1 MLLNQFSK
9 LPEHENERELRRV
22 RVLLKTRYLHLLGFA
37 GVLLLSSCGGQFF
50 PPPCKTNCNPGNS
63 GNYIYVGN
71 SSTTASSVAG
81 FTIANSA
88 LNNLANS
95 PFATGLPP
103 NTLVVTPNNS
113 FLYVGSISGGIYAY
127 TINSNGTI
135 TVANGGSPVATGV
148 SPITMKVDP
157 SGKWLIA
164 ADLSPA
170 VYVFGIDTS
179 TGALTTQGS
188 PIGLDPGST
197 TNLYITPNGTNVYVS
212 LGTGG
217 VDILTFNSAS
227 GTLTK
232 LNQILNPKGSSNADF
247 GLASDP
253 NSKYL
258 FVTETGINS
267 LRILTINTTGNTALT
282 ELSTS
287 PVKTGLGPSQVLVT
301 SDGSYVYVT
310 NRTDGTISG
319 FTLAANGSLTAL
331 SGSPYTTGAAPV
343 DMMEDQSHGYIAVVC
358 VSGNPDMQVFKIDT
372 TTPGKLDAFASKT
385 TGTDPTLA
393 STIAGTH

>member
-1 MLLNQFSK
+1 
-9 LPEHENERELRRV
+9 
-22 RVLLKTRYLHLLGFA
+22 
-37 GVLLLSSCGGQFF
+37 
-50 PPPCKTNCNPGNS
+50 
-63 GNYIYVGN
+63 
-71 SSTTASSVAG
+71 VAG
-81 FTIANSA
+81 FTIASSA

-95 PFATGLPP
+95 PYAIGLPP
-103 NTLVVTPNNS
+103 NALAVTPNNA
-113 FLYVGSISGGIYAY
+113 FLYVGSLSGGIYAY
-127 TINSNGTI
+127 TINSDGTL
-135 TVANGGSPVATGV
+135 TVANSGSPVATGI
-148 SPITMKVDP
+148 SPATMKVDP
-157 SGKWLIA
+157 TGKWLIA
-164 ADLSPA
+164 ADLTPQ
-170 VYVFGIDTS
+170 VYVFAIDTS
-179 TGALTTQGS
+179 TGALTAQGNAL
-188 PIGLDPGST
+188 GLDTGST
-197 TNLYITPNGTNVYVS
+197 SNLYITPNGQNVYIS

-217 VDILTFNSAS
+217 VDILTFNTST
-227 GTLTK
+227 GVITK
-232 LNQILNPKGSSNADF
+232 LNQILNPKSSSNADF

-267 LRILTINTTGNTALT
+267 VRVLTINTTGSTALT

-343 DMMEDQSHGYIAVVC
+343 DIMEDQSHAYIAVAC
-358 VSGNPDMQVFKIDT
+358 ASGNPDMQVFSIDT
-372 TTPGKLDAFASKT
+372 ATPGKLDAFASKT

-393 STIAGTH
+393 SAIAGTH